1 MSELQ
6 SYLPALGFP
15 GRGVEFAL
23 FWTADDDPDMNLPV
37 FVGSPLITV
46 KWADYNLSRNPGQ
59 SFVDYLNQ
67 VNTVLFPGELEGD
80 VSVDVMRYIANR
92 IDMSPQDSMDLI
104 VRPPGG
110 NSVEYQELVAR
121 PGEVFMLLLYVEK
134 HLSYHFVSRHPD
146 FMSSLGE
153 IDAARSEDR
162 FSSEWFDE
170 WWAKAEPLQM
180 KLVANNSDRGFS
192 GLVSDLDQAMV
203 GILPDDL
210 RVKGVSN
217 LKELADIRNTIGHS
231 TIYNGMVV
239 DGRVIISPHITKHTA
254 RFNRETLTTHF
265 DDETFGLIKSM
276 IEDAHTFAGDLR
288 QSLATRVW
296 RHALSTRRQGASGA
310 GVPRAV
316 FGVCPSS
323 KLRVF
328 EVPAFRL
335 FGPGGGGYLQPSG
348 LPGCDFRPPIASK
361 CWGHHACR
369 PVSRDEG
376 GQFDIRI

>member
-1 MSELQ
+1 MLGSYRLIIEDEGKFVAKTVVALGRPERPRMSELQ

-46 KWADYNLSRNPGQ
+46 KWADYNLSRNPVQ

-276 IEDAHTFAGDLR
+276 IEGAHTFLGICAKV
-288 QSLATRVW
+288 S
-296 RHALSTRRQGASGA
+296 
-310 GVPRAV
+310 P
-316 FGVCPSS
+316 
-323 KLRVF
+323 
-328 EVPAFRL
+328 
-335 FGPGGGGYLQPSG
+335 PGYDGT
-348 LPGCDFRPPIASK
+348 
-361 CWGHHACR
+361 H
-369 PVSRDEG
+369 
-376 GQFDIRI
+376 